1 MAEGM
6 PEFTKGE
13 VYGGMMAGFAQAF
26 GGALRLNADVGRSD
40 FRVPSRRGF

>member
-13 VYGGMMAGFAQAF
+13 IYGGMMAGFAQIF
-26 GGALRLNADVGRSD
+26 GDALTDMPDGKATEVEFGSTHT
-40 FRVPSRRGF
+40 